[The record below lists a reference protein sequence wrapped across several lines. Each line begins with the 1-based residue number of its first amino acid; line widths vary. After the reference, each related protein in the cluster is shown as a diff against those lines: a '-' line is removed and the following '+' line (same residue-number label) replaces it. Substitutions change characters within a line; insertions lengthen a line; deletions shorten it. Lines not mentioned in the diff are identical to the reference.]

1 MTAIGNV
8 TRDKNG
14 GFKGHLRTVSIR
26 AEIEIL
32 PVEIKPSGNKPD
44 YRVFSQGVE
53 IGAGWKRIGE
63 TSGKEYVSLTLAAPE
78 FGPRKLYAN
87 LGLTAGKDDENSFAI
102 IWNPAD

>member
-63 TSGKEYVSLTLAAPE
+63 TSGKEYVSLTPGSTRIRSPQALCKP
-78 FGPRKLYAN
+78 GSDCRK
-87 LGLTAGKDDENSFAI
+87 G
-102 IWNPAD
+102 